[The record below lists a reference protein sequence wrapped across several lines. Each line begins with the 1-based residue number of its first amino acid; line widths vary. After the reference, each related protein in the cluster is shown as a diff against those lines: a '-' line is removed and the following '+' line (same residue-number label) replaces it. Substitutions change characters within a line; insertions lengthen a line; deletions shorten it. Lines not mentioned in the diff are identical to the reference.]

1 MRKSKGKFIVIEGID
16 GSGKT
21 TQFNLLIKKLEQYKV
36 KIKTFDFPQ
45 YEKPSSYFICEYLNG
60 KYGSWKEVGPY
71 KASIFYALDRFDVG
85 MQIKKWIEEGFVIV
99 SNRYTASNLGHQGA
113 KIKDKK
119 SRQNFFKWLIDF
131 EHNLLQIPKPDI
143 NIILYLKAS
152 IAQKLIEQKGK
163 REYIGGVKKDIHE
176 ADLAY
181 LKYAEKTYLE
191 LVKSYPKDFKLVEC
205 FENKLLTPEEI
216 HQKVWQIVK
225 NLLKIK

>member
-1 MRKSKGKFIVIEGID
+1 MKKSKGKFIVIEGID

-21 TQFNLLIKKLEQYKV
+21 TQFNLLVKKLKKYKI

-45 YEKPSSYFICEYLNG
+45 YEKLSSYFIREYLNG

-71 KASIFYALDRFDVG
+71 RASIFYALDRFDVG
-85 MQIKKWIEEGFVIV
+85 MQIKKWIKKGFVII

-113 KIKDKK
+113 KIQDKK
-119 SRQNFFKWLIDF
+119 TRQNFFKWLIDF

-152 IAQKLIEQKGK
+152 IAQKLIEKKGR
-163 REYIGGVKKDIHE
+163 REYIGGAKKDIHE

-191 LVKSYPKDFKLVEC
+191 LEKFYPKDFKLVEC
-205 FENKLLTPEEI
+205 FKNKLLTPEEI
-216 HQKVWQIVK
+216 HQKVWKIVK
-225 NLLKIK
+225 NLLKIR

>member
-1 MRKSKGKFIVIEGID
+1 MKKSKGKFIVIEGID

-45 YEKPSSYFICEYLNG
+45 YEKSSSYFIREYLNG

-119 SRQNFFKWLIDF
+119 LRQNFFKWLIDF
-131 EHNLLQIPKPDI
+131 EHNLLQIPKPNI

-152 IAQKLIEQKGK
+152 IAFKLVEQKGK
-163 REYIGGVKKDIHE
+163 REYIEGVKKDIHE

-205 FENKLLTPEEI
+205 FENKLLTLEEI